1 MQRRILLSFYLM
13 LGFVFQFPSVA
24 MRFWMIETVK
34 LTPAQMM
41 AMGGISGIPWC
52 LKPVYGFISDSYP
65 IFGYKRMPYVLIGC
79 FLTTLSYWTM
89 PWYSKNIEIVCML
102 MFTGSLGLCISDV
115 VCDSILV
122 SYARNENAANTG
134 NIQSWCWGLRAIGGL
149 LASIGGG
156 IAYSCVGAELVMVLT
171 GCFPLVIAILFLA
184 IKESAVETPTSAKKT
199 GAKLLKALK
208 KENIYKPALFLF
220 IISVTPG
227 FDGATTYYFENVL
240 KFTPFEFSMLDTMA
254 YVTSITG
261 TIVYRKYLTKVPFRK
276 IFFWTL
282 ALSWLLKWSYM
293 LIITNAGEYIGIPNI
308 AIAMADSIIFSLLG
322 QFLLLPTVVLA
333 AKICPVGVEG
343 SLYALLMS
351 ISNLAGVLSS
361 EWGSIFA
368 NMYGIDRNH
377 FENLWK
383 LIILCNVI
391 DLLPIASIALVVEPA
406 PINVPSEEHN
416 GFKKLQTTI

>member
-1 MQRRILLSFYLM
+1 
-13 LGFVFQFPSVA
+13 
-24 MRFWMIETVK
+24 MIETVK
-34 LTPAQMM
+34 LTPAQLM
-41 AMGGISGIPWC
+41 AMGGIAGIPWC

-65 IFGYKRMPYVLIGC
+65 IFGYKRIPYVLIGC
-79 FLTTLSYWTM
+79 FLTTLSYWIM
-89 PWYSKNIEIVCML
+89 PWYSTSIEIVCML

-122 SYARNENAANTG
+122 SYARDEDSNNTG

-149 LASIGGG
+149 LASITGG
-156 IAYSCVGAELVMVLT
+156 IAYNGVGAELVMVFT
-171 GCFPLVIAILFLA
+171 GCFPLIISVLFLA
-184 IKESAVETPTSAKKT
+184 IKEPEVHAPTSARKT
-199 GAKLLKALK
+199 GASLIKALK

-227 FDGATTYYFENVL
+227 FGGVTTYYFENVL
-240 KFTPFEFSMLDTMA
+240 KFTAFQFSLLDTVA

-293 LIITNAGEYIGIPNI
+293 LIITGAGEHIGIPNI

-377 FENLWK
+377 FGNLWK
-383 LIILCNVI
+383 LIILCNII
-391 DLLPIASIALVVEPA
+391 DLLPIASIALVVEPVPA
-406 PINVPSEEHN
+406 TINTLSEEHN
-416 GFKKLQTTI
+416 GVKKLQTTL